1 MREAIASGAAVRWG
15 TLPALMWSFVD
26 ERIVFLVLRRG
37 AKFKPRSSP
46 RMENEI
52 RI

>member
-1 MREAIASGAAVRWG
+1 MRGAIASRAAVRWG

-26 ERIVFLVLRRG
+26 ERIVCLVLRRE